1 MCTKDSL
8 IILMHIIGPSNTND
22 LIVSI
27 LKKYFIRFR
36 VYRVIR
42 KEVELWVLELWVL
55 VVSRWRWKVEEE
67 YCVHIHWI
75 TRP

>member
-1 MCTKDSL
+1 MYTKDSL

-42 KEVELWVLELWVL
+42 KEVELWVL